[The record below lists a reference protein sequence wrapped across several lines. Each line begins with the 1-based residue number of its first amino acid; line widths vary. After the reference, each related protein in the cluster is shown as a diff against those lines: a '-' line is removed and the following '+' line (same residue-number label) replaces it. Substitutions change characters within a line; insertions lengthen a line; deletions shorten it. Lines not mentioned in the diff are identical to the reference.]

1 MPSLSELF
9 KVSEIKYVEV
19 IDDAFD
25 VKPNISLSAA
35 QATAFIDSLSAD
47 DYATLCEI
55 LETDDFSIIMES
67 LVSIEGTLKLFARID
82 ELSDK
87 AHRAKVFTDF
97 YEDVEPQREM
107 LQPLLDM
114 LEETKVVWKT
124 FGSDYEARDEA
135 PDIVFIDLKIS
146 HSTVLDVSRAV
157 SIVRKI
163 QAKHPQ
169 AIPIIFL
176 MSSLTVALKEK
187 RDEFRQSCDL
197 YASQFEKLNKEMFKR
212 TRELQRMIADYVSVY
227 PAIKSVRG
235 YHEGWASAIERA
247 GSRFQNQLRDL
258 DVADYV
264 ALKDIS
270 LAHEKSSIGG
280 YLTEVLMEY
289 YLYELQ
295 GSPEVHTLATEIDKW
310 AKGNI
315 RSRFNINKAAETV
328 YLSNIIFNPEMLKS
342 EEKSGLGYKSGKFNL
357 GDVFLY
363 EDPKTQEYVKAAVIM
378 SPACDLARY
387 DYKDKKA
394 PHILLCEGEVSKF
407 DGAVHVRNI
416 KSDSPVGPLIVDYA
430 GKDGSSKYLINW
442 NAKRPLSWCAEGV
455 ASVVAQKTPWRFAA
469 RMRMLYAIQLQR
481 AMTNDLSRVGVQVAP
496 SIYQPHG
503 VTVYC
508 RDNGSW
514 KILCDEWADDN
525 TAAAVTDD
533 IPAKKIMFM
542 LRGGVWAQLLN
553 KLDVWVSENVDE
565 YGIDDLRKFLADET
579 VYSGLQHV
587 IMNRIAAPEK
597 ALTYR
602 YPLKNLAFKGAVSKA
617 MREVLA
623 FAREH
628 DKFDPKT
635 PVLEDEKA
643 AVVVLFKQLKTE

>member
-1 MPSLSELF
+1 MSSLSELF
-9 KVSEIKYVEV
+9 KASEIKYVEV

-25 VKPNISLSAA
+25 QQPNIPLSAA
-35 QATAFIDSLSAD
+35 QATAFTDSLSAD
-47 DYATLCEI
+47 DYATVCAI
-55 LETDDFSIIMES
+55 FETDDFSVIMES
-67 LVSIEGTLKLFARID
+67 LLSIEGTLKLFERID

-87 AHRAKVFTDF
+87 TQRAKVFTDF
-97 YEDVEPQREM
+97 YEDVEPQREL
-107 LQPLLDM
+107 LQPLLDL
-114 LEETKVVWKT
+114 LEETKVSWKP
-124 FGSDYEARDEA
+124 FGSDYEARDEV

-146 HSTVLDVSRAV
+146 HSTVLDVSKAV

-163 QAKHPQ
+163 QARHPD

-187 RDEFRQSCDL
+187 RDEFRRSCDL
-197 YASQFEKLNKEMFKR
+197 YASQFEKLNKDMFKR
-212 TRELQRMIADYVSVY
+212 TRELQRMIADYVSAY

-235 YHEGWASAIERA
+235 YHAAWENAIQGA
-247 GSRFQNQLRDL
+247 ANRFQTQLRDL

-270 LAHEKSSIGG
+270 LAHEKSSVGG

-289 YLYELQ
+289 FLYELQ
-295 GSPEVHTLATEIDKW
+295 GSPDIHALAGDIDKW

-328 YLSNIIFNPEMLKS
+328 YLSNIIFNPELLKS
-342 EEKSGLGYKSGKFNL
+342 EESSGLGYKGGKFNL

-363 EDPKTQEYVKAAVIM
+363 EDPKTKEYIKAAVVM

-394 PHILLCEGEVSKF
+394 NHILLCEGDVSKF
-407 DGAVHVRNI
+407 DGAVPVRNI
-416 KSDSPVGPLIVDYA
+416 KTESPVGPLIVDYV
-430 GKDGSSKYLINW
+430 GKDGKSKYLINW

-455 ASVVAQKTPWRFAA
+455 ANVVAQKTPWCFAA

-496 SIYQPHG
+496 SIYEPHG
-503 VTVYC
+503 VAVYC
-508 RDNGSW
+508 RENGGW
-514 KILCDEWADDN
+514 KILCDEWVN
-525 TAAAVTDD
+525 NNSAAAVTDD
-533 IPAKKIMFM
+533 GPAKKIMFM

-553 KLDVWVSENVDE
+553 KLDVWVSANEGKHGVA
-565 YGIDDLRKFLADET
+565 DLKKILADES

-587 IMNRIAAPEK
+587 IMNRTAPPEK

-602 YPLKNLAFKGAVSKA
+602 HPLKNLPLKGDASKTL
-617 MREVLA
+617 REVLA
-623 FAREH
+623 FVREQ
-628 DKFDPKT
+628 DKFDPEK
-635 PVLEDEKA
+635 PVLEEEKA
-643 AVVVLFKQLKTE
+643 AVVILFKQLSSD